1 MQNFFELNNND
12 IINKYQNIV
21 TELINENFIN
31 IEDNINYPSSSK
43 FFINYL
49 FSHNINENIIYNKIS
64 KEFDIELFDI
74 DKLEIQDV
82 ILTDIGIQV
91 KDVFYF
97 VNPFFNVNKKINES
111 NKSLLIFNKNGIIK
125 SKDYEYIKEAL
136 KKESINNEGSD
147 YFLNNII
154 YKAINKNCFKL
165 IINIEK
171 EKSSSIYYNFNNNVY
186 RIEEVY
192 KYKDVPD
199 ISGVR
204 NFNGRDYYID
214 IEKVENSDKNNV
226 IYFIN
231 VSDFNNVNKIVDID
245 SKYGEKIEEMLG
257 YSNGLFIL
265 SQKNDYGLYYSFLKN
280 IAESKNKK
288 IFSYEEK
295 ITTKISNVFQTN
307 DLENSIKNIN
317 LFDVIFIK
325 DIKNNNHVN
334 FIKQALQLGKLVIVS
349 TISQDS
355 LLALSSFISNFDL
368 DKNLLAEKLIG
379 VYHTTLLPKVCQVCS
394 EKYPIRQSNIIKEDK
409 FKSYQMGIKPETII
423 RKVNHK
429 GCSNCNHGYEKGVYI
444 SELLDNDKDVSKQI
458 ENVFNIRELRN
469 LKQSKRWDTIYL
481 YARLL
486 VEKNIITIED
496 VKNIL

>member
-1 MQNFFELNNND
+1 MENFFELNNND
-12 IINKYQNIV
+12 IINKYQNIIS
-21 TELINENFIN
+21 ELINENFIN
-31 IEDNINYPSSSK
+31 VDEDIHYPSSPK

-49 FSHNINENIIYNKIS
+49 ISHGVNENIIYNKIS
-64 KEFDIELFDI
+64 KVFNIELFNINNVDFKDI
-74 DKLEIQDV
+74 
-82 ILTDIGIQV
+82 ILTDIGLQI

-97 VNPFFNVNKKINES
+97 INPFFNVNKNINEK
-111 NKSLLIFNKNGIIK
+111 NKDLLIFNKNGIIK
-125 SKDYEYIKEAL
+125 PNDYNYIKNKL
-136 KKESINNEGSD
+136 KDKNINNEGAN

-154 YKAINKNCFKL
+154 YKAINQKCFK
-165 IINIEK
+165 IVINIDSEN
-171 EKSSSIYYNFNNNVY
+171 SSSIYYNFNNNT
-186 RIEEVY
+186 Y
-192 KYKDVPD
+192 KIKETYQYSEVPD
-199 ISGVR
+199 ISGVEV
-204 NFNGRDYYID
+204 FNGKEYYID
-214 IEKVENSDKNNV
+214 LQKVKSSEDKLV
-226 IYFIN
+226 YFIN
-231 VSDFNNVNKIVDID
+231 ISDYSNVRDIVEVD
-245 SKYGEKIEEMLG
+245 SKYSEKIEEMLG

-280 IAESKNKK
+280 ISKSKNKK

-295 ITTKISNVFQTN
+295 ITTKIDNAFQTKN
-307 DLENSIKNIN
+307 LSEAENNIN

-325 DIKNNNHVN
+325 DVKNSNQIDLIK
-334 FIKQALQLGKLVIVS
+334 KSLQLGKLVIVS

-355 LLALSSFISNFDL
+355 LLALSSFISNFNI

-379 VYHTTLLPKVCQVCS
+379 VYHTTLLPKVCSVCS
-394 EKYPIRQSNIIKEDK
+394 GTYPIKESKIIKEDK
-409 FKSYQMGIKPETII
+409 FRSYQMGIKPDTLV

-429 GCSNCNHGYEKGVYI
+429 GCSNCNSGYEKGVYI

-458 ENVFNIRELRN
+458 ENIFNIRELRN

>member
-204 NFNGRDYYID
+204 NFNGRDYYIC
-214 IEKVENSDKNNV
+214 
-226 IYFIN
+226 
-231 VSDFNNVNKIVDID
+231 
-245 SKYGEKIEEMLG
+245 L
-257 YSNGLFIL
+257 
-265 SQKNDYGLYYSFLKN
+265 LYTSP
-280 IAESKNKK
+280 SPR
-288 IFSYEEK
+288 
-295 ITTKISNVFQTN
+295 
-307 DLENSIKNIN
+307 D
-317 LFDVIFIK
+317 
-325 DIKNNNHVN
+325 
-334 FIKQALQLGKLVIVS
+334 
-349 TISQDS
+349 
-355 LLALSSFISNFDL
+355 
-368 DKNLLAEKLIG
+368 
-379 VYHTTLLPKVCQVCS
+379 
-394 EKYPIRQSNIIKEDK
+394 
-409 FKSYQMGIKPETII
+409 
-423 RKVNHK
+423 
-429 GCSNCNHGYEKGVYI
+429 
-444 SELLDNDKDVSKQI
+444 
-458 ENVFNIRELRN
+458 
-469 LKQSKRWDTIYL
+469 
-481 YARLL
+481 
-486 VEKNIITIED
+486 
-496 VKNIL
+496 

>member
-1 MQNFFELNNND
+1 MENFFELNNND

-21 TELINENFIN
+21 TELINENFISIDEN
-31 IEDNINYPSSSK
+31 IHYPSSSK

-49 FSHNINENIIYNKIS
+49 ISHNINENIIYNKIS

-74 DKLEIQDV
+74 NKIDINDI
-82 ILTDIGIQV
+82 ILTDIGVQV

-97 VNPFFNVNKKINES
+97 INPFFNVNKNINEK
-111 NKSLLIFNKNGIIK
+111 NKNLLIFNKNGIIK
-125 SKDYEYIKEAL
+125 PKDYNEIKQIL
-136 KKESINNEGSD
+136 KEESINNEGAD

-154 YKAINKNCFKL
+154 YKAINSNCSKL
-165 IINIEK
+165 IINIEED
-171 EKSSSIYYNFNNNVY
+171 EKSSIYYNFNNNVY
-186 RIEEVY
+186 KIEESY

-204 NFNGRDYYID
+204 SFNGKDYYID
-214 IEKVENSDKNNV
+214 IEKVKNSDNNV

-231 VSDFNNVNKIVDID
+231 VSDFNNVSKIVDID
-245 SKYGEKIEEMLG
+245 SKYGDKIEEMLG
-257 YSNGLFIL
+257 YSNGLFVL

-280 IAESKNKK
+280 IAENKNKK

-295 ITTKISNVFQTN
+295 ITTKVNSVFQTN
-307 DLENSIKNIN
+307 NLEDSIENIN

-325 DIKNNNHVN
+325 DIKNNSHINL
-334 FIKQALQLGKLVIVS
+334 IKKSLQLGKLVIVS

-379 VYHTTLLPKVCQVCS
+379 VYHTTLLPKVCNVCS
-394 EKYPIRQSNIIKEDK
+394 ETYPIKQSNIIKEDK
-409 FKSYQMGIKPETII
+409 FRSYQMGIKPDTTI
-423 RKVNHK
+423 RRVNHK
-429 GCSNCNHGYEKGVYI
+429 GCSNCNNGYEKGVYV

-486 VEKNIITIED
+486 VEKNVITIED